1 MSAMGEW
8 RDERAATST
17 VGIVLIV
24 AITVILGGVIGVFAF
39 GAVDNLGKKPTFA
52 SLGLTFEE
60 EPVSEPNYDE
70 FRWEVELTN
79 RGGETVDAD
88 EIVIY
93 LDHGNQRV
101 TGTLNRSLRA
111 GETVEL
117 TIVHNN
123 QDGNTIPGDVRCDDV
138 NVACRLAGDEANY
151 PDDEQIRL
159 QMIHEPSGSILYQ
172 EQISISGEYG
182 IFNGNPGDITI
193 TNETLTF
200 A

>member
-1 MSAMGEW
+1 MRGLS
-8 RDERAATST
+8 DKRAATPA

-24 AITVILGGVIGVFAF
+24 AITVILGGVVGVFAF
-39 GAVDNLGKKPTFA
+39 GVVDDLGEKPTFA
-52 SLGLTFEE
+52 ALELTFEE
-60 EPVSEPNYDE
+60 EPASAPDYGK
-70 FRWEVELTN
+70 FRWELELTN

-88 EIVIY
+88 EIVVY

-117 TIVHNN
+117 TVVHNN
-123 QDGNTIPGDVRCDDV
+123 QGGNTIPGDVNCADV

-151 PDDEQIRL
+151 PDDDQIRL
-159 QMIHEPSGSILYQ
+159 QMIHEPSESTLYR

-182 IFNGNPGDITI
+182 IFNGNPSDIDITD
-193 TNETLTF
+193 ETLTF

>member
-1 MSAMGEW
+1 MDEW
-8 RDERAATST
+8 RDERAATSA

-39 GAVDNLGKKPTFA
+39 ETVDDLKKPTFA

-93 LDHGNQRV
+93 LQSITSGLSESVCLGRV
-101 TGTLNRSLRA
+101 
-111 GETVEL
+111 
-117 TIVHNN
+117 
-123 QDGNTIPGDVRCDDV
+123 
-138 NVACRLAGDEANY
+138 
-151 PDDEQIRL
+151 
-159 QMIHEPSGSILYQ
+159 
-172 EQISISGEYG
+172 
-182 IFNGNPGDITI
+182 
-193 TNETLTF
+193 
-200 A
+200 

>member
-1 MSAMGEW
+1 MVKRG
-8 RDERAATST
+8 DERAVTPT

-24 AITVILGGVIGVFAF
+24 AITVILAGVIGVFAF
-39 GAVDNLGKKPTFA
+39 GFVDELGEKPTFA
-52 SLGLTFEE
+52 ALELTFEE
-60 EPVSEPNYDE
+60 ESASAPDYDE
-70 FRWEVELTN
+70 FRWELELTN

-88 EIVIY
+88 EIVVN
-93 LDHGNQRV
+93 LDHGDQRV

-117 TIVHNN
+117 TVVHNN
-123 QDGNTIPGDVRCDDV
+123 QGDNTIPGDVNCADV
-138 NVACRLAGDEANY
+138 NVACRLAGDETNY
-151 PDDEQIRL
+151 PDDDQIRL
-159 QMIHEPSGSILYQ
+159 QMIHEPSGSILYR

-182 IFNGNPGDITI
+182 IFNGNPSDIDI